1 MTDRHDATNP
11 NCFLQQPDHRLRLI
25 IIKCKMDHGTHV
37 LGVRD
42 GCLYSRLRPQELPP
56 CSSNDLIT
64 FLTRLVPYSLPL
76 LRRLQLS
83 PINEE
88 SLVVSVGLPLQKL
101 ASGTESERIAE
112 QAKRDAAD
120 PATIQRD
127 QLWTLALVHRHGHPS
142 TEIWFFSSLELA
154 HGHASHERESQDADM
169 KPEKLSL
176 PFTEAVQKHAT
187 LQLATILSHVP
198 ITFRQEGV
206 DLFQQCK
213 TFGSPGSLA
222 GNVHSTVAAL
232 LAHAGLI
239 LYTSPPYGHYVYPAV
254 VDARG
259 TIPDGS
265 TEGLPDG
272 LIWSTIQPSDHAD
285 VMAVNKIVRSAATIA
300 HLPSAA
306 IRRVQPKVDGSAG
319 KAIAFG
325 FASGDGSLRTLHVD
339 PDFRRKG
346 LAKAVVQRLLNSG
359 VFAPP
364 REGAFSASM
373 EMYKQIEEPQP
384 LAYSSIEKSNV
395 ASIKTFEGVGAA
407 WRWDVYWAWLDI
419 DKATRMLASS

>member
-1 MTDRHDATNP
+1 MTDRHDATNLS
-11 NCFLQQPDHRLRLI
+11 CILHQPGHCVLVTLTI
-25 IIKCKMDHGTHV
+25 CNMDGSTHV
-37 LGVRD
+37 LGFRD
-42 GCLYSRLRPQELPP
+42 GRLYSRLRPREQPP

-64 FLTRLVPYSLPL
+64 FLTRLVPHSLPL

-88 SLVVSVGLPLQKL
+88 SLIVSVGLPLQRL
-101 ASGTESERIAE
+101 ASGTESECIAE
-112 QAKRDAAD
+112 QAKQHAAD
-120 PATIQRD
+120 PATVQPD
-127 QLWTLALVHRHGHPS
+127 QLWTLALIHRHGHPS
-142 TEIWFFSSLELA
+142 TEIWFFTSLELA
-154 HGHASHERESQDADM
+154 HGHASHEKEAQPAEM
-169 KPEKLSL
+169 KPEKLCL
-176 PFTEAVQKHAT
+176 PFTKPAQEQAT
-187 LQLATILSHVP
+187 LQLATILSYVP
-198 ITFRQEGV
+198 VTSRQDGV

-239 LYTSPPYGHYVYPAV
+239 VYTSPPYGHYVYPAV
-254 VDARG
+254 VDAKG

-265 TEGLPDG
+265 SEGLPDG
-272 LIWSTIQPSDHAD
+272 LVWSTIQRSDHAD

-306 IRRVQPKVDGSAG
+306 IRRVQLKDDGSPG
-319 KAIAFG
+319 KAVAFG

-339 PDFRRKG
+339 QEFRRKG
-346 LAKAVVQRLLNSG
+346 LAKAVVRRLLNSG

-364 REGAFSASM
+364 KEGTFSAS
-373 EMYKQIEEPQP
+373 EQVYEEIEEPQP
-384 LAYSSIEKSNV
+384 LAYSSVEKSNV

-407 WRWDVYWAWLDI
+407 WRWDVYWAWLAL
-419 DKATRMLASS
+419 DKATKMLRSG

>member
-1 MTDRHDATNP
+1 
-11 NCFLQQPDHRLRLI
+11 
-25 IIKCKMDHGTHV
+25 MDDETHV
-37 LGVRD
+37 LGVRS
-42 GCLYSRLRPQELPP
+42 GCLYSHLRPHEQPP
-56 CSSNDLIT
+56 CSSSDLIT

-88 SLVVSVGLPLQKL
+88 SLIVSVGLPIHTL
-101 ASGTESERIAE
+101 ASGTESERIAR
-112 QAKRDAAD
+112 QAKQHAAD
-120 PATIQRD
+120 PATIQPD
-127 QLWTLALVHRHGHPS
+127 QLWTLALIHRHGHPS
-142 TEIWFFSSLELA
+142 TEIWFFNSLELA
-154 HGHASHERESQDADM
+154 HGHASHEKEAQSAEM

-176 PFTEAVQKHAT
+176 PFTEEVQKHAT
-187 LQLATILSHVP
+187 LQLATVLSHVP
-198 ITFRQEGV
+198 VTSRQEGV

-239 LYTSPPYGHYVYPAV
+239 VYTSPPYGHYVYAAV
-254 VDARG
+254 VDAKG
-259 TIPDGS
+259 TIPDAS
-265 TEGLPDG
+265 AEGLPGG

-300 HLPSAA
+300 YLPSAA
-306 IRRVQPKVDGSAG
+306 IRRVQPNDDGSPG
-319 KAIAFG
+319 KAVAFG

-346 LAKAVVQRLLNSG
+346 LAKAVVKRLLNSG

-364 REGAFSASM
+364 KQGVFSASR
-373 EMYKQIEEPQP
+373 EVYEEIEEPQP
-384 LAYSSIEKSNV
+384 LAYSSVEKSNI
-395 ASIKTFEGVGAA
+395 ASIKTFEGVGAT
-407 WRWDVYWAWLDI
+407 WRWDVYWAWLDL
-419 DKATRMLASS
+419 DKATRMLKSG